1 MDKRNIAAIIGVI
14 AIIAIT
20 ATAAYVG
27 NNAGSDQIN
36 STESG
41 QTVQI
46 TNRQD
51 GNDNVCMDSYPMV
64 LKDCSSIERYTYSR

>member
-36 STESG
+36 STKFG

-46 TNRQD
+46 IDLEGRVVTVPTNMPKH
-51 GNDNVCMDSYPMV
+51 CILSF
-64 LKDCSSIERYTYSR
+64 SRIRI